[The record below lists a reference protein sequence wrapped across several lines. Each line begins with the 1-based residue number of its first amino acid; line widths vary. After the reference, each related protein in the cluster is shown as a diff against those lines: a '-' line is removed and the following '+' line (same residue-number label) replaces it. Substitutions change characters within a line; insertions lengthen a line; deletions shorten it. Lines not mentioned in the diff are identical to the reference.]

1 MAKYELVGTAAV
13 AGVRVWLW
21 RRGQYLYLE
30 VKYGPRREKVY
41 LGKAAKI
48 NAEEEGVKEPCG
60 ECLELLREVAEAYNE
75 AVELAKKALREGQ
88 TKEDYREAL
97 SLIAYAPK
105 ALKEALEMVGHAE
118 E

>member
-1 MAKYELVGTAAV
+1 MTRYELVGTAAV

-30 VKYGPRREKVY
+30 VKYGPKREKVY
-41 LGKAAKI
+41 LGKAAEI
-48 NAEEEGVKEPCG
+48 NTEGEGPCG
-60 ECLELLREVAEAYNE
+60 DCLELLRELAEAYNE
-75 AVELAKKALREGQ
+75 AVELAKRALREGQ

-97 SLIAYAPK
+97 REISYAPK
-105 ALKEALEMVGHAE
+105 ALREALEMVGHAE